1 MHKQKLQTHN
11 KITRCFNKIKTETTK
26 KLIQNNYKLKL

>member
-11 KITRCFNKIKTETTK
+11 KITKRFSKIKTQTTK
-26 KLIQNNYKLKL
+26 KLIQNNN